1 MSSAAKGPFTLH
13 STCFKKW
20 KITRFV
26 LLCKQSLLVKARSA
40 TARRVPSLST
50 IAQYLFGFACRS
62 LSILSLPRDYFEVEH
77 RGEANDITSTQG
89 PQPSSKSLSY
99 ALDFELRLGFCVAV
113 LGVLKLLPDGL
124 LTLGPP
130 CGSFVF
136 LNAATSGRSRSN
148 PYGFPKPYVE
158 TASLRLV
165 CIDQLVWIDHLL
177 LTLLPKNTPT
187 EDMLPSNSFDG
198 AGNSQGLLRGIRTT
212 SFINNGLLS

>member
-1 MSSAAKGPFTLH
+1 MENYPLCLAMQTIVACEGSKCHRAQGPKPFNYSA
-13 STCFKKW
+13 
-20 KITRFV
+20 V
-26 LLCKQSLLVKARSA
+26 LVWVCK
-40 TARRVPSLST
+40 
-50 IAQYLFGFACRS
+50 FACRS

-99 ALDFELRLGFCVAV
+99 ALDFRLGFCVAV